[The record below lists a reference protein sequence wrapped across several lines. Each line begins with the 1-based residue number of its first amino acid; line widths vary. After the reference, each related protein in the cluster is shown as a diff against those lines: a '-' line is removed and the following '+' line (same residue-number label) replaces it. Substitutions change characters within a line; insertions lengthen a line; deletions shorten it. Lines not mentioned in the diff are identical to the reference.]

1 MRKKIEGKMDQRLDA
16 LVSFVGENKI
26 VCDVGTDHGW
36 TAIKILEEKNPRKVI
51 ASDISPNSLKK
62 LEDKVLTKGYDIEL
76 VVTDG
81 IKDLEKYGPQEII
94 ISGMGGFLISKIIER
109 GIDLAKKTEKLIL
122 QANNSL
128 HHLRTYLMD
137 RSFEIVDE
145 KIVYDGGIY
154 YDIIVCSYREDRPL
168 PYKNDYSYEYGDL
181 NIKRKDPL
189 LRDKLDKMK
198 VEKIALIEEL
208 KDLDTESAKRSLK
221 EKEKELIDIEEV
233 LKCL

>member
-1 MRKKIEGKMDQRLDA
+1 MDQRLDA
-16 LVSFVGENKI
+16 LVNFVGENKI

-36 TAIKILEEKNPRKVI
+36 TAIKILEEKKPKKVI

-81 IKDLEKYGPQEII
+81 IKDLEKYKPQEII

-109 GIDLAKKTEKLIL
+109 GMNLAKNTEKLIL

-128 HHLRTYLMD
+128 YHLRTYLMD
-137 RSFEIVDE
+137 RSFEIIDE

-154 YDIIVCSYREDRPL
+154 YDIIVCSYRKEKPL
-168 PYKNDYSYEYGDL
+168 PYENDYSYEYGDI

-189 LRDKLDKMK
+189 LKDKLTKMRT
-198 VEKIALIEEL
+198 EKLAIIENLRDL
-208 KDLDTESAKRSLK
+208 KTESAKKSLE